1 MDARIGYASGVF
13 DMFHIGHLNIL
24 KRARAQCDF
33 LVAGVVSDQVVIDAK
48 GKEPVISLA
57 ERMQIVRGV
66 KYVDSVI
73 VDNATSKLDVWE
85 RVHFEVIFKGDDW
98 RGTDKGLDLEAE
110 LATVGA
116 RVVYFP
122 YTADTSS
129 TTRRQEIIARGDL
142 LQQRLGPVSRPPL
155 ARSIFAA

>member
-1 MDARIGYASGVF
+1 MTARIGYASGVF

-33 LVAGVVSDQVVIDAK
+33 LVAGVVSDQVVRDAK
-48 GKEPVISLA
+48 GKEPMISLA

-98 RGTDKGLDLEAE
+98 RGTDKGLDLETE

-122 YTADTSS
+122 YTTDTSS
-129 TTRRQEIIARGDL
+129 TTRRREIIARGDL
-142 LQQRLGPVSRPPL
+142 LQERLASAPYAL
-155 ARSIFAA
+155 LDRSIFAA